1 MKRSNKRLV
10 TIGSIA
16 VIALLITVGGVSAGT
31 YGPTGFESPTFSTTT
46 GPPTQPAGSVNGQN
60 GWHSLMPGQIPY
72 GNPDPQSVWGHG
84 YDQEVVNNATYGSQD
99 GGAGFGDQS
108 LRISNAYTEPSG
120 EFLYQTYS
128 PSTADPAGETN
139 TNHVFDG
146 TFQFIPTQA
155 NQQSDLFVSVSP
167 DNGTGGR
174 MSYVGLRDTAN
185 GIHINFFETA
195 ADGTFVQHSVGDYDR
210 TAVHTIRFLI
220 ETIPGPAND
229 VLQLFVDNVDIG
241 ERDGACFT
249 TWEQYYREGE
259 SHEPGVIDSFE
270 FRTAGDGTK
279 LSNLIGQGYLF
290 DNVTTTTASSG
301 GPATSCGAPPSATLN
316 VTKFYDA
323 NADGVKNGTEQDI
336 SDWKVQVANGTTQI
350 GTTPFTASGLAPG
363 DYKASEFSPI
373 QPNWIATT
381 PTSVDVTLAAGDNKS
396 VSFGNVCTGD
406 GGGLDDRL
414 LGEQER
420 PGAHRSRT
428 IS

>member
-1 MKRSNKRLV
+1 
-10 TIGSIA
+10 
-16 VIALLITVGGVSAGT
+16 
-31 YGPTGFESPTFSTTT
+31 
-46 GPPTQPAGSVNGQN
+46 
-60 GWHSLMPGQIPY
+60 MPGQIPY

-99 GGAGFGDQS
+99 GGDGFGDQS

-120 EFLYQTYS
+120 EFFYQTYS

-146 TFQFIPTQA
+146 TFQFIPTKDS
-155 NQQSDLFVSVSP
+155 QQSDLFVSVSP

-174 MSYVGLRDTAN
+174 MSYVGLEDTAN
-185 GIHINFFETA
+185 GIHINFYETA
-195 ADGTFVQHSVGDYDR
+195 ADGAFVQHSVGDYAR

-220 ETIPGPAND
+220 ETVPGPAND

-270 FRTAGDGTK
+270 FRTAGNGTK

-290 DNVTTTTASSG
+290 DNVTTTTATSG

-350 GTTPFTASGLAPG
+350 GHDSVHGIGSRSRQLHRQRV
-363 DYKASEFSPI
+363 
-373 QPNWIATT
+373 QPD
-381 PTSVDVTLAAGDNKS
+381 PVE
-396 VSFGNVCTGD
+396 
-406 GGGLDDRL
+406 LDRDDTHLGHADPRRRGRQERVLRQRLHGRRGRTDHRL

-420 PGAHRSRT
+420 PGAHRSGR
-428 IS
+428 SPDAPEPQSA